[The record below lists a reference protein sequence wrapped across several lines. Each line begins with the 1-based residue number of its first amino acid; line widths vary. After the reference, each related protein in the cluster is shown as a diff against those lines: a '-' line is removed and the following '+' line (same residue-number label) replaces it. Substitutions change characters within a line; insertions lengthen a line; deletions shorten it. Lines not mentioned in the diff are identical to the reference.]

1 MSGDLSKVHP
11 ALLQAPPGAT
21 AAPTS
26 AELARYQRFTEA
38 ALTGYLASFAG
49 INTHLTPAQI
59 AVEVMDFVDATAAEF
74 DRRAPR

>member
-1 MSGDLSKVHP
+1 MSVELSKVHP
-11 ALLQAPPGAT
+11 ALLP
-21 AAPTS
+21 AAPAARAPEVS
-26 AELARYQRFTEA
+26 PELERYQRLTEA